1 MIDFYLRAPG
11 DPNYVDTV
19 TSSMNG
25 FENTIAQVR
34 MTLLTKKGEVL
45 GEPDFG
51 FDPTRYLFEFEGS
64 DLQPIEREANDQ
76 IQNYVMLSKIYA
88 IKAEVFQ
95 FDDESNPYR
104 MGLGLSVSIDGV
116 KPFAAFYE

>member
-11 DPNYVDTV
+11 DPNYVETV
-19 TSSMNG
+19 TSSMND
-25 FENTIAQVR
+25 FENTISQVR

-76 IQNYVMLSKIYA
+76 IQNYVMLSKVYA